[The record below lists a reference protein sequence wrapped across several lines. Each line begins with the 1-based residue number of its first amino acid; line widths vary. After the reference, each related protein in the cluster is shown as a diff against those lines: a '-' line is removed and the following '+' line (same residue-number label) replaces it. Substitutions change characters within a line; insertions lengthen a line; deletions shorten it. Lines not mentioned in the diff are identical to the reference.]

1 MTPRTR
7 AIAKKELKQ
16 LMRDT
21 RMLFVIFSFPVLLL
35 VVFGYAVNFDVQN
48 IQLGVF
54 DQEKSDVS
62 REFLETLTSSSYFE
76 ITKIVTYHDDIKT
89 TLDTK
94 EAQVVLVIPND
105 FSKKLVA
112 AKEPAKIQ
120 FLIDGVNGNT
130 ANIVKNYVNAATISF
145 NQKYQNEI
153 MADYGMNMV
162 YPIDLQPIFW
172 FNPDLQTTKFLIP
185 GLIALILIVTA
196 VITVALTLVREK
208 ERGTIEQL
216 NVSSINTIELLLGK
230 SIPYL
235 VIALINAVL
244 ILIAGYILFDV
255 VVQGSYL
262 LLLVSIIVFLFA
274 CTSMGIF
281 ISVVS
286 DSQQVAFSL
295 ATFASLLP
303 SVILSGFVFPIE
315 SMPYIIRVLTNISPA
330 KFFIVNLRAII
341 LRGVGLQAFWDQ
353 WLYLILF
360 GVVMLSLATVIN
372 KRKLNNA

>member
-7 AIAKKELKQ
+7 AIAKKEIKQ

-62 REFLETLTSSSYFE
+62 REFIETLSSSSYFK
-76 ITKIVTYHDDIKT
+76 ITKIVTDHDDIKT

-94 EAQVVLVIPND
+94 EAQVVLVIPSD

-112 AKEPAKIQ
+112 AKEPAKMQ
-120 FLIDGVNGNT
+120 FLIDGVDGNT
-130 ANIVKNYVNAATISF
+130 ANIVKNYVNTATISF
-145 NQKYQNEI
+145 NQKHQKEI
-153 MADYGMNMV
+153 MADYGMNIV
-162 YPIDLQPIFW
+162 NPIDLQPIFW

-255 VVQGSYL
+255 VVEGSYL
-262 LLLVSIIVFLFA
+262 LLLVSTIVFLFA
-274 CTSMGIF
+274 CTSMGIL

-360 GVVMLSLATVIN
+360 GTLMLSLATVIN
-372 KRKLNNA
+372 KRKLNSA

>member
-1 MTPRTR
+1 MR

-16 LMRDT
+16 LLRDT

-35 VVFGYAVNFDVQN
+35 IVFGYAVNFDVQN
-48 IQLGVF
+48 IQLAVF
-54 DQEKSDVS
+54 DQEKSDLS
-62 REFLETLTSSSYFE
+62 RDFINSLTSSSYFE
-76 ITKIVTYHDDIKT
+76 ISKFVTSHEDIKT
-89 TLDTK
+89 TLDAK
-94 EAQVVLVIPND
+94 EAQVVLVFPDD
-105 FSKKLVA
+105 FSKKFYS

-120 FLIDGVNGNT
+120 FLIDGVDGNS
-130 ANIVKNYVNAATISF
+130 ANIIKNYVNAATISF
-145 NQKYQNEI
+145 NQNYQKKI
-153 MADYGMNMV
+153 LASYGMGVTIPVNF
-162 YPIDLQPIFW
+162 QPVFW

-196 VITVALTLVREK
+196 VITVSLTLVREK

-216 NVSSINTIELLLGK
+216 NVSSINTIELLIGK
-230 SIPYL
+230 SLPYL
-235 VIALINAVL
+235 VVALINAIV

-255 VVQGSYL
+255 EVKGNFL
-262 LLLVSIIVFLFA
+262 LLFLSTLIFLFA

-315 SMPYIIRVLTNISPA
+315 SMPYLIQLLTNISPA
-330 KFFIVNLRAII
+330 KFFIINLRAII
-341 LRGVGLQAFWDQ
+341 LRGVGLQAYWDQ
-353 WLYLILF
+353 WLYLLLF
-360 GVVMLSLATVIN
+360 SFTLLALATIIN
-372 KRKLNNA
+372 KKKLMGT